1 MKNKEFDVII
11 IGAGLSGIAA
21 GIRLAMFDKKV
32 CILERHYVPG
42 GLNSYY
48 RRGKRL
54 LDVGLHAMTNF
65 AERGS
70 RGKPLTK
77 LLKQLRIPYS
87 DLELAPQ
94 KFSKVVFPGQEL
106 HFSNDI
112 ELLKSDIS
120 NRFPKDVDGF
130 IKLIEMI
137 NDFNETALENEY
149 QSAKQIVA
157 KYIKNDELR
166 DMIFF
171 PLLIYGSAWEND
183 MDFSQFA
190 IMFKSI
196 FLEGF
201 SRPVGAVRTI
211 LDLLVEKFS
220 LLGGVIEYKTQV
232 EHIVAYDG
240 KACGVQL
247 ENGEVLSAS
256 SIISSIGNPE
266 TMNLLENRPKE
277 FKSRAGLMSFTETI
291 MTMDARPVELGE
303 EAAIVFLNKQ
313 ERYDYSCPCKLYN
326 DQSAVICFS
335 NNFEV
340 DDFDEGIVRM
350 TNIANYDL
358 WKKLEKQEYLNA
370 KDRVLK
376 DGREMLRH
384 YNDKLSINPTFT
396 DVFTPLTVEKYT
408 TRIKGAVYGSP
419 DKLRTGETHID
430 GLFVCGTD
438 QGFLGIVGAM
448 LSGISMANLHVL
460 SKS

>member
-1 MKNKEFDVII
+1 MSNKEFDVII

-21 GIRLAMFDKKV
+21 GIRLAMFDKRV

-87 DLELAPQ
+87 DLDLAPQ
-94 KFSKVVFPGQEL
+94 KFSKIVFPDQQL
-106 HFSNDI
+106 NFSNDI
-112 ELLKSDIS
+112 EMLKSEIAEQ
-120 NRFPKDVDGF
+120 FPAEIDGF
-130 IKLIEMI
+130 VKLIEMI
-137 NDFNETALENEY
+137 NGFNETALENEY
-149 QSAKQIVA
+149 QSAKQVVSS
-157 KYIKNDELR
+157 YIQNEELL

-201 SRPVGAVRTI
+201 SRPVGGVRTI
-211 LDLLVEKFS
+211 LDLLTTKFNS
-220 LLGGVIEYKTQV
+220 LGGVLEYRAEV
-232 EHIVAYDG
+232 DHIVTRDG
-240 KACGVQL
+240 IACGVQL
-247 ENGEVLSAS
+247 ASGEILAAN
-256 SIISSIGNPE
+256 SILSSIGNPE
-266 TMNLLENRPKE
+266 TMNLLEEESTKT
-277 FKSRAGLMSFTETI
+277 KSRPGLMSFTETI
-291 MTMDARPVELGE
+291 MTMDLRPNELGE
-303 EAAIVFLNKQ
+303 EAAIVFLNTQ
-313 ERYDYSCPCKLYN
+313 SRYDYSCPAELYN
-326 DQSAVICFS
+326 NQSAVVCFS
-335 NNFEV
+335 NNFEI

-358 WKKLEKQEYLNA
+358 WKKLETEEYLNSKESVLRDA
-370 KDRVLK
+370 KR
-376 DGREMLRH
+376 MLAQ
-384 YNDKLSINPTFT
+384 YNRNFSIDPTFT

-408 TRIKGAVYGSP
+408 SRLKGAVYGSP
-419 DKLRTGETHID
+419 DKLRTGETHVK
-430 GLFVCGTD
+430 GLYVCGTD